1 MIRAI
6 NSARKGRLSYILREQ
21 YRIRLLLDTQT
32 GNRNFKDQLPK
43 LIRPSNKL

>member
-1 MIRAI
+1 MISAI
-6 NSARKGRLSYILREQ
+6 NSARKGRLILREQ
-21 YRIRLLLDTQT
+21 YRIRLLLNTQT